1 MKILITG
8 GSGFLGQA
16 LAAELHRQGHS
27 LVIHSR
33 DPHKQAKRHS
43 ATPAE
48 WVSSYVDIKSPI
60 DAVVNL
66 AGANLFSR
74 PWTEK
79 RKQALWKSRVNLTN
93 DLVKWL
99 AAQKQPPQVFLS
111 GSAVGYYGNQGEQI
125 LNEASAA
132 GTDWAAYM
140 VANWEDAS
148 KPAAHSIRTVQLRT
162 GLVLGRG
169 GLLKPILPAF
179 KAGLGGS
186 LADGQFWYSWIH
198 VQDWVNAVI
207 FLLNCSDCQGPYNL
221 SAPNPVR
228 YKQLAE
234 ALGNTLHRPVW
245 LTPPRWA
252 LKLLLGERAELMLG
266 STRALPERLQQ
277 AGFQWRYPTV
287 QDALAASV
295 LLVNRL
301 QR

>member
-1 MKILITG
+1 MNILITG

-16 LAAELHRQGHS
+16 LAAELHRQGHT
-27 LVIHSR
+27 LVIRSR
-33 DPHKQAKRHS
+33 DPQKQARLHP
-43 ATPAE
+43 ATPTKWIA
-48 WVSSYVDIKSPI
+48 SYVDIKTPI
-60 DAVVNL
+60 DAVINL
-66 AGANLFSR
+66 AGANLFSK
-74 PWTEK
+74 PWTEQ
-79 RKQALWKSRVNLTN
+79 RKLSLWKSRINLTN

-99 AAQKQPPQVFLS
+99 AAQKQPPRVFLS

-125 LNEASAA
+125 LSEENAA
-132 GTDWAAYM
+132 GADWAAYM

-148 KPAAHSIRTVQLRT
+148 KPATHSMRTVQLRT

-169 GLLKPILPAF
+169 GLLKPLLPVF

-221 SAPNPVR
+221 TAPNPVR

-234 ALGNTLHRPVW
+234 TLGSTLHRPVW

-266 STRALPERLQQ
+266 STRALPERLKK
-277 AGFQWRYPTV
+277 AGFLWRYPTV
-287 QDALAASV
+287 QEALTAV
-295 LLVNRL
+295 
-301 QR
+301 